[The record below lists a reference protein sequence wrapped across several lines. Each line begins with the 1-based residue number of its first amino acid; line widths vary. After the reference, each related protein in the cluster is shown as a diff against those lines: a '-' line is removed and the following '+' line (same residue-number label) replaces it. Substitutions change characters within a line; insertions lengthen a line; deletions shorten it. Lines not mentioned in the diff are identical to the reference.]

1 MRTDNLDKWKKE
13 LVNCTQCGFCKD
25 VCPIFADVEWDS
37 SVARGKMALCYG
49 LYSGDI
55 EPDESVVER
64 LYQCTTCA
72 DCTRRCPSSTE
83 VVGVVEAVR
92 KDLVA
97 SGIMGPTHRKIAES
111 IAMLGNPF
119 GEEKSRFEMFGER
132 PHKAKIA
139 YFTGCSAAYR
149 NKETAEAGISI
160 LKKLGVDYTLLDEV
174 CCGSVLGRLGFSDD
188 NIRRQAEANVKAIE
202 ETGAEIVLFSCAGC
216 LRMFRK
222 EYPQFMELPFK
233 ALHFIEW
240 LSEQELPLKP
250 YGKTV
255 TYHDPCHIGRHLGIY
270 DAPRDVINKIPDI
283 EFVEM
288 ADNRE
293 SARCCGGGG
302 GVRAQF
308 PEISGNIAS
317 KRVDQAEVADVL
329 LTTCPFCVNN
339 LALGIDEGSDLVVK
353 DLLELV
359 DELLE
364 DG

>member
-1 MRTDNLDKWKKE
+1 MITDNLAKWKKE
-13 LVNCTQCGFCKD
+13 LLNCTQCGFCKE
-25 VCPIFADVEWDS
+25 VCPIFDDVEWDS

-64 LYQCTTCA
+64 LQQCTTCA

-83 VVGVVEAVR
+83 VVEVVEAAR
-92 KDLVA
+92 KDLIA
-97 SGIMGPTHRKIAES
+97 SDIMSPTHRKIAES
-111 IAMLGNPF
+111 ISTLGNPF
-119 GEEKSRFEMFGER
+119 GEEQNRLEVFGEL

-160 LKKLGVDYTLLDEV
+160 LKKIGVDYTLLDEV
-174 CCGSVLGRLGFSDD
+174 CCGSVLGRLGFSDE
-188 NIRRQAEANVKAIE
+188 IIKRQAEANVKAIE
-202 ETGAEIVLFSCAGC
+202 FTGAELVLFSCAGC

-240 LSEQELPLKP
+240 LSEQELSFKS
-250 YGKTV
+250 YAKTV

-270 DAPRDVINKIPDI
+270 DAPRDVINKIPNIKFI
-283 EFVEM
+283 EMV
-288 ADNRE
+288 DNRE
-293 SARCCGGGG
+293 TARCCGGGG

-308 PEISGNIAS
+308 PEISESVAS
-317 KRVDQAEVADVL
+317 KRVVQAEFADVL

-339 LALGIDEGSDLVVK
+339 LELGTDDNSDVVVK

-359 DELLE
+359 DELL
-364 DG
+364 